1 MKTISADILEI
12 DAAEFPDQVLG
23 AGMAVVDFYS
33 TECPP
38 CEDLATKFEP
48 LSELYGKKIRF
59 VKIYRQGNRELATKL
74 DVTGSPTLLFYKN
87 GERVGEKLSGG
98 IQRRAI
104 MRNLDA
110 MLPAEQVLE
119 LHGRIQPKVTE
130 TEVLIL
136 GGGPAG
142 LTAGI
147 YLAQAHI
154 DTLIVDTAL
163 PGGYVAT
170 THQVSNYP
178 GFIEALN
185 GYQLSHQMTEQAKAN
200 GVKFRSAVDLDQ
212 VDLENKSVRLDGFE
226 TVRAKKVIIATGS
239 KPKPVGVPGET
250 EYRGHGIS
258 YCATCDAKYYDGK
271 DVVVIG
277 GGNSAVEESLFIAKF
292 ARSVTIVHRSATLR
306 ANKEAQAKAAAE
318 PKLRFLLNQEILEI
332 KKKAAYDMGVV
343 VKDKETG
350 ETSEI
355 ATHGVFIFIGFTPNT
370 ELFGDRLKTDQW
382 GYIEADSRMQTNI
395 PGVFAAGDI
404 NAKHYRQ
411 ITTAV
416 ADGTIAAIGV
426 TKELE

>member
-1 MKTISADILEI
+1 
-12 DAAEFPDQVLG
+12 
-23 AGMAVVDFYS
+23 
-33 TECPP
+33 
-38 CEDLATKFEP
+38 
-48 LSELYGKKIRF
+48 
-59 VKIYRQGNRELATKL
+59 
-74 DVTGSPTLLFYKN
+74 
-87 GERVGEKLSGG
+87 
-98 IQRRAI
+98 

-258 YCATCDAKYYDGK
+258 YCATCDAKYYDSK

-318 PKLRFLLNQEILEI
+318 PKLKFLLNQEILEI

-343 VKDKETG
+343 VKDKESG
-350 ETSEI
+350 ETQELP
-355 ATHGVFIFIGFTPNT
+355 THGVFIFIGFTPNT
-370 ELFGDRLKTDQW
+370 ELFGDALKTDQW

-395 PGVFAAGDI
+395 PGVFSAGDI

>member
-1 MKTISADILEI
+1 MTAVSERIMEIGADQFQE
-12 DAAEFPDQVLG
+12 QVLG

-48 LSELYGKKIRF
+48 LSELYGEK
-59 VKIYRQGNRELATKL
+59 VKFIKVYRQGNRELATAL

-110 MLPAEQVLE
+110 MLPPEEVKE
-119 LHGRIQPKVTE
+119 LHARIQPKETE

-142 LTAGI
+142 LTSGI

-154 DTLIVDTAL
+154 DTLIVDSAL

-185 GYQLSHQMTEQAKAN
+185 GYQLSHQMTEQAKVN
-200 GVKFRSAVDLDQ
+200 GVKFRSAVDIDQ
-212 VDLENKSVRLDGFE
+212 VDLENKTVRLDGFE
-226 TVRAKKVIIATGS
+226 TVRAKKIIIATGS
-239 KPKPVGVPGET
+239 KPKLVGVPGET
-250 EYRGHGIS
+250 EFRGHGIS

-277 GGNSAVEESLFIAKF
+277 GGNAAVEESLFIAKF
-292 ARSVTIVHRSATLR
+292 ARSVTIIHRSALLR
-306 ANKEAQAKAAAE
+306 ANKEAQAQAAAV
-318 PKLRFLLNQEILEI
+318 PKISFLMNTEIREI
-332 KKKAAYDMGVV
+332 KKKAAYDMSVV
-343 VKDKETG
+343 VKDNETG
-350 ETSEI
+350 EVREI
-355 ATHGVFIFIGFTPNT
+355 VTHGVFIFIGFTPNT
-370 ELFGDRLKTDQW
+370 EQFGGKVKADQW
-382 GYIEADSRMQTNI
+382 GYIDVDSRMRTNI
-395 PGVFAAGDI
+395 PGVFAAGDV

-416 ADGTIAAIGV
+416 ADGTVAAIGV